1 MLATTGARNELR
13 KRRINNR
20 NMVMVEGKRFAH
32 RESLIELEM
41 EQIVVCKGQ

>member
-13 KRRINNR
+13 KRRINKR
-20 NMVMVEGKRFAH
+20 NMVIVEGKRVAR
-32 RESLIELEM
+32 RESLIEPEM